1 MPFQVIPRELAFF
14 DLFDRAA
21 EGVLRAVVDL
31 AILLDDLPNAERH
44 AQRIRDLEHEG
55 DDLTHQIIALVNTT
69 FVTPFDR
76 KDMHRLASSLDD
88 VIDCVEGLAD
98 LLVLLRIAKPLP
110 QFVQQIEVLRRATTA
125 VGQAVRELRSL
136 HPLEAVLTEIKR
148 AEREGDWVYR
158 RGVAELYSGDYEP
171 MQVLM
176 WKDLHRFV
184 VARIEFATPRRKLYS
199 GDYEPMQVLPHQ
211 DLHRFRSRP
220 K

>member
-21 EGVLRAVVDL
+21 GGVLRSVVDL
-31 AILLDDLPNAERH
+31 AVLVDDLPNAERH

-76 KDMHRLASSLDD
+76 KDMHRLASCLDD

-125 VGQAVRELRSL
+125 VAQAVRELRSL

-176 WKDLHRFV
+176 WKDLLHQV
-184 VARIEFATPRRKLYS
+184 ETALDKCEDIANTIESVLLKFA
-199 GDYEPMQVLPHQ
+199 
-211 DLHRFRSRP
+211 
-220 K
+220 

>member
-1 MPFQVIPRELAFF
+1 VPFQVIPRELAFF

-125 VGQAVRELRSL
+125 VAQAVRELRSL

-176 WKDLHRFV
+176 WKDLLHQGET
-184 VARIEFATPRRKLYS
+184 ALDKCEDIANTIESVLLKFA
-199 GDYEPMQVLPHQ
+199 
-211 DLHRFRSRP
+211 
-220 K
+220 

>member
-1 MPFQVIPRELAFF
+1 VPFQVIPRELAFF
-14 DLFDRAA
+14 DLYDRAA
-21 EGVLRAVVDL
+21 EGALRAVMDL

-76 KDMHRLASSLDD
+76 KDMHRLASCLDD
-88 VIDCVEGLAD
+88 VIDAVEGLAD

-110 QFVQQIEVLRRATTA
+110 QFAQQIEVLRRAMTA
-125 VGQAVRELRSL
+125 VSIAVRDLRSL
-136 HPLEAVLTEIKR
+136 HPLEEVLAEIKR

-176 WKDLHRFV
+176 WKDLLHHGE
-184 VARIEFATPRRKLYS
+184 AALDTCEDIANTIESVLLKFA
-199 GDYEPMQVLPHQ
+199 
-211 DLHRFRSRP
+211 
-220 K
+220 

>member
-1 MPFQVIPRELAFF
+1 VPFQVIPRELAFF

-21 EGVLRAVVDL
+21 GGVLRAVVDL

-76 KDMHRLASSLDD
+76 KDMHRLASCLDD

-125 VGQAVRELRSL
+125 VSQAVRELRSL

-176 WKDLHRFV
+176 WKDLLHQGET
-184 VARIEFATPRRKLYS
+184 ALDKCEDIANTIESVLLKFA
-199 GDYEPMQVLPHQ
+199 
-211 DLHRFRSRP
+211 
-220 K
+220 

>member
-21 EGVLRAVVDL
+21 GGVLRAVVDL

-88 VIDCVEGLAD
+88 VIDCVEGIAD

-136 HPLEAVLTEIKR
+136 LPLEAVLTEIKR

-176 WKDLHRFV
+176 WKDLLHQGET
-184 VARIEFATPRRKLYS
+184 ALDKCEDIANTIESVLLKFA
-199 GDYEPMQVLPHQ
+199 
-211 DLHRFRSRP
+211 
-220 K
+220 

>member
-1 MPFQVIPRELAFF
+1 VPFQVIPRELAFF
-14 DLFDRAA
+14 DLYDRAA
-21 EGVLRAVVDL
+21 EGVLRAVMDL

-76 KDMHRLASSLDD
+76 KDMHRLASCLDD
-88 VIDCVEGLAD
+88 VIDAVEGLAD

-110 QFVQQIEVLRRATTA
+110 QFAQQIEVLRRAMTA
-125 VGQAVRELRSL
+125 VSIAVRDLRSL
-136 HPLEAVLTEIKR
+136 HPLEEVLAEIKR

-176 WKDLHRFV
+176 WKDLLHHGE
-184 VARIEFATPRRKLYS
+184 AALDTCEDIANTIESVLLKFA
-199 GDYEPMQVLPHQ
+199 
-211 DLHRFRSRP
+211 
-220 K
+220 

>member
-21 EGVLRAVVDL
+21 GGVLRAVVDL

-98 LLVLLRIAKPLP
+98 LLVLLRIAKP
-110 QFVQQIEVLRRATTA
+110 
-125 VGQAVRELRSL
+125 
-136 HPLEAVLTEIKR
+136 
-148 AEREGDWVYR
+148 
-158 RGVAELYSGDYEP
+158 RG
-171 MQVLM
+171 
-176 WKDLHRFV
+176 
-184 VARIEFATPRRKLYS
+184 
-199 GDYEPMQVLPHQ
+199 
-211 DLHRFRSRP
+211 
-220 K
+220 